1 MRFRDDYTH
10 DIRKHLVSGGI
21 LLRGD
26 PAASLCGNCP
36 GLCHRGGLYGRA
48 SRGVGLPRWICV
60 ALDRVRIVSHQRLS
74 TIHGH
79 NV

>member
-36 GLCHRGGLYGRA
+36 GLCHRGIVVAFMGGPA
-48 SRGVGLPRWICV
+48 V
-60 ALDRVRIVSHQRLS
+60 ALVSRA
-74 TIHGH
+74 GYA
-79 NV
+79 